1 MSYIVTRKSLFKLI
15 KDKELGSHPEVKVTD
30 LVFAQYAEDA
40 LFVLFGDIDKE
51 NISRENSTKVT
62 KFLLDFVKRCKAY
75 WKEKNVHSN
84 MNVMFSNHQE
94 YFDKQIDFGDMKP
107 PDVVVVNGEFEKPQ
121 YFMHTKGL
129 YTR

>member
-1 MSYIVTRKSLFKLI
+1 MSYIVTRRSLFKLI
-15 KDKELGSHPEVKVTD
+15 KDKELGSHPEVRVTD
-30 LVFAQYAEDA
+30 LVFVQYAEDA

-51 NISRENSTKVT
+51 NISRENSIKVT
-62 KFLLDFVKRCKAY
+62 KFVVDFVKRCKAY

-107 PDVVVVNGEFEKPQ
+107 PDPVVVVNGEFE
-121 YFMHTKGL
+121 L
-129 YTR
+129 